1 MKIHFETMFQP
12 IILSIISMISLNFAV
27 SALAVFGSLTFIL
40 LNISKLKF
48 DIIDKEFGGSW
59 MAYFKKLFNLKP

>member
-12 IILSIISMISLNFAV
+12 IILSIIAMISPNFV
-27 SALAVFGSLTFIL
+27 LAILAGFGSITFIL

-48 DIIDKEFGGSW
+48 DIIDKDFGGSW
-59 MAYFKKLFNLKP
+59 IAYFKKLFNLK

>member
-12 IILSIISMISLNFAV
+12 IILSIISMISPNFAV
-27 SALAVFGSLTFIL
+27 SVLAVFGSLTFIL

-48 DIIDKEFGGSW
+48 DIIDKDFNGSW
-59 MAYFKKLFNLKP
+59 IAYFKKLFNFK